1 MSFLTQILSVKWNN
15 PYALSPPPVL
25 IKLDGMLTKIDSNI
39 SALHNLDLPPLV
51 KGGQL
56 ILITSHG
63 GGGNSEKLKKGGGS
77 MVQGQF
83 FLKGGSWYFYL
94 IFARFIIFKF
104 RNYFI
109 LSCKIALYVAL
120 CSTITSWKK
129 FIQSCLNMNLKI
141 SHIKGFISLFVK
153 GFKRLKIDFW

>member
-1 MSFLTQILSVKWNN
+1 MSVKWNN
-15 PYALSPPPVL
+15 PYAMPPPPVL
-25 IKLDGMLTKIDSNI
+25 IRLNGMLTKIESNI
-39 SALHNLDLPPLV
+39 CALHNLDLPPLV
-51 KGGQL
+51 KEGQL
-56 ILITSHG
+56 ILITSPG
-63 GGGNSEKLKKGGGS
+63 GEGNSEKSKKGGGS

-83 FLKGGSWYFYL
+83 FLKGWGWYFYL
-94 IFARFIIFKF
+94 IFSRFIIFKS

-141 SHIKGFISLFVK
+141 SHIN
-153 GFKRLKIDFW
+153 

>member
-1 MSFLTQILSVKWNN
+1 MSVKWNN
-15 PYALSPPPVL
+15 PYALPPPPLL
-25 IKLDGMLTKIDSNI
+25 IRLDGMLTKIKSNI
-39 SALHNLDLPPLV
+39 CALHNLDLPPLV

-56 ILITSHG
+56 ILITSPG

-83 FLKGGSWYFYL
+83 FLKGGGWYFYL
-94 IFARFIIFKF
+94 IFSRFIIFKS

-129 FIQSCLNMNLKI
+129 FIQSCLNINLKI
-141 SHIKGFISLFVK
+141 SYIN
-153 GFKRLKIDFW
+153 